1 MGVWNRGSEVV
12 GPRMYPQFAQCWG
25 DCVVN
30 PMGLLGEMHF
40 RTVHPGDGRSTHLF
54 IGSCTATVKGSPWE
68 LTPPPTSGSCSVSP

>member
-12 GPRMYPQFAQCWG
+12 GPRMYPQFVQCWG

-40 RTVHPGDGRSTHLF
+40 RIVHPGDGRAPICLLVPAPPLSRVAH
-54 IGSCTATVKGSPWE
+54 GS
-68 LTPPPTSGSCSVSP
+68 